1 MAVGCYGPL
10 MDRAPVELRVG
21 GHLYKVVG
29 NAGPDELQRLASIV
43 DGKLREL
50 NGSSAYHPQS
60 LLLVAM
66 ALAHELELE
75 RSRRRDVEV
84 RSRENLR
91 TLLERVDAALEL
103 CDNDPSPVVP
113 AVVVSDSPEP

>member
-1 MAVGCYGPL
+1 

-21 GHLYKVVG
+21 GHTYRVVG

-50 NGSSAYHPQS
+50 NASSAYHPQS

-66 ALAHELELE
+66 ALAHELETE
-75 RSRRRDVEV
+75 RTRRREVEV
-84 RSRENLR
+84 RSREMLR
-91 TLLERVDAALEL
+91 SLLDRVDAALEMV
-103 CDNDPSPVVP
+103 DAEPSPAPGPV
-113 AVVVSDSPEP
+113 AASPET

>member
-1 MAVGCYGPL
+1 

-21 GHLYKVVG
+21 GHTYRVVG

-50 NGSSAYHPQS
+50 SASSAYHPQS

-66 ALAHELELE
+66 ALAHELEVE
-75 RSRRRDVEV
+75 RSRRRDVEAQ
-84 RSRENLR
+84 SRDMLR
-91 TLLERVDAALEL
+91 TLLDRVDAALEL
-103 CDNDPSPVVP
+103 VDSEPSPIAP
-113 AVVVSDSPEP
+113 TAIGVSPDP

>member
-1 MAVGCYGPL
+1 

-21 GHLYKVVG
+21 GHTYRVVG
-29 NAGPDELQRLASIV
+29 NAGADELQRLASIV

-66 ALAHELELE
+66 ALAHELEVE
-75 RSRRRDVEV
+75 RSRRRDAETRSRDVEA
-84 RSRENLR
+84 RSREMLR
-91 TLLERVDAALEL
+91 SLLDRVDAALEL
-103 CDNDPSPVVP
+103 TEAEPSPHP
-113 AVVVSDSPEP
+113 PTILGGSPDP

>member
-1 MAVGCYGPL
+1 
-10 MDRAPVELRVG
+10 MDQAPVELRVG
-21 GHLYKVVG
+21 GHTYRVVG

-60 LLLVAM
+60 LLLAAM

-75 RSRRRDVEV
+75 RSRRREVEV
-84 RSRENLR
+84 RSREMLR
-91 TLLERVDAALEL
+91 TLLDRVDAALEIV
-103 CDNDPSPVVP
+103 DDPSPAP
-113 AVVVSDSPEP
+113 ASIVGASPEP

>member
-1 MAVGCYGPL
+1 

-21 GHLYKVVG
+21 GHTYRVVG
-29 NAGPDELQRLASIV
+29 NAGADELQRLASIV

-66 ALAHELELE
+66 SLAHELELE
-75 RSRRRDVEV
+75 RSRRRDAETRSRDVEA
-84 RSRENLR
+84 RSREMLR
-91 TLLERVDAALEL
+91 NLLERVDAAIEMV
-103 CDNDPSPVVP
+103 DAEPSPLPPTVVGE
-113 AVVVSDSPEP
+113 SPEP